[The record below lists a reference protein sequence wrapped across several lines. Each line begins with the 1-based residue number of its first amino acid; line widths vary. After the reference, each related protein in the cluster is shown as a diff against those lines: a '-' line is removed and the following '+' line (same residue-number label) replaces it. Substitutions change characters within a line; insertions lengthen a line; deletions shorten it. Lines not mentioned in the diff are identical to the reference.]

1 MSPQA
6 FQGTP
11 ARESACRETGAVEV
25 RPGGGASRS
34 QSSRPLSRPQAPA
47 PKDGAVSGTVTDTTG
62 FVLPGVAVEAQATTG
77 SGPERTVFTDRAGRF
92 SIPALERG
100 RRIKAP

>member
-1 MSPQA
+1 M
-6 FQGTP
+6 
-11 ARESACRETGAVEV
+11 
-25 RPGGGASRS
+25 
-34 QSSRPLSRPQAPA
+34 
-47 PKDGAVSGTVTDTTG
+47 SGTVTDTTG

-77 SGPERTVFTDRAGRF
+77 SGPERTVFTDCAGRF